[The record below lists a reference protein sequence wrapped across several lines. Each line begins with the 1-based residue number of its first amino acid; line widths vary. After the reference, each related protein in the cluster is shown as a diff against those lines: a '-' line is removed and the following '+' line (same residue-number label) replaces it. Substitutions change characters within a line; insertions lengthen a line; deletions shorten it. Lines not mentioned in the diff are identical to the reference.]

1 MLMQRDRSPPLARRP
16 IHSGTFQL
24 LVMALT
30 VTAIPI
36 LVSLWLYRS
45 EAFISGAP
53 TNSLIASILA
63 AGFSLWTFRQVI
75 SFPGESRFAYILP
88 IYSASFGTAV
98 VILLLARIPYSGL
111 VMTLAFASALAC
123 AFILTQLSEARLRQR
138 FYIVPAGDCS
148 VMSEAPNV
156 DWIPLLD
163 CRMPPDD
170 DEAPIVADLHFDH
183 SEDWERL
190 LAEAAI
196 SGRAVYHTRALKESL
211 TGKVEIKHLSENSF
225 GSLLPNLAYRKIK
238 RLVDIG
244 VSVIAFLI
252 LALPFAVVAVIIRMD
267 SPGPAFFCQWRVGYR
282 GKRFRVI
289 KFRTMYH
296 NDHCQDDLREA
307 AVTQDN
313 DTRIT
318 RLGRYLRKYRIDE
331 LPQLINVMR
340 GEMSLIGPRP
350 EAVPL
355 AEWYESELPFYG
367 YRHIVRPGIT
377 GWAQVE
383 QGHVAQ
389 LDDILHKLHF
399 DFFYIKNFSAWLDAV
414 IAMRTVGTVLTGSG
428 SK

>member
-1 MLMQRDRSPPLARRP
+1 
-16 IHSGTFQL
+16 
-24 LVMALT
+24 
-30 VTAIPI
+30 
-36 LVSLWLYRS
+36 
-45 EAFISGAP
+45 
-53 TNSLIASILA
+53 LIASVLA
-63 AGFSLWTFRQVI
+63 ANLSIWTFRQVV

-88 IYSASFGTAV
+88 IYCAWFGTV
-98 VILLLARIPYSGL
+98 VATLLLARIPYSGL
-111 VMTLAFASALAC
+111 VMTLAFASGLGC
-123 AFILTQLSEARLRQR
+123 AFVVTQLSAARLRQR

-148 VMSEAPNV
+148 VMTDVPDVEWTVMSE
-156 DWIPLLD
+156 
-163 CRMPPDD
+163 CRLPPAH

-183 SEDWERL
+183 SDEWERL

-196 SGRAVYHTRALKESL
+196 SGRAVYHTRALRESL

-238 RLVDIG
+238 RVTDIG
-244 VSVIAFLI
+244 VSALALI
-252 LALPFAVVAVIIRMD
+252 VLALPLLAVAAFVRMD
-267 SPGPAFFCQWRVGYR
+267 SPGPAYFRQWRVGYR
-282 GKRFRVI
+282 GRHFRVV
-289 KFRTMYH
+289 KFRTMYSRQEGGE
-296 NDHCQDDLREA
+296 DSRTA

-318 RLGRYLRKYRIDE
+318 RAGRWLRKYRIDE
-331 LPQLINVMR
+331 LPQLINVLR

-383 QGHVAQ
+383 QGHVAA

-399 DFFYIKNFSAWLDAV
+399 DFFYIKNFSAWLDLL
-414 IAMRTVGTVLTGSG
+414 IAMRTVGTVLTGTG